1 MNVAFRGL
9 RRNITMFSLKNG
21 FSNFYSTHK
30 KLRPDPDPAW
40 IRTELSLESGL
51 NPYDIQVFSSKAQ
64 NPNSAKY
71 LDRIRMQ

>member
-1 MNVAFRGL
+1 
-9 RRNITMFSLKNG
+9 MFSLKNG